1 MSIGGIGGGNFNPA
15 DLTKFDPPKQSKFS
29 KFTSIL
35 GGAASAIPGVGPAL
49 GAIGAVTGGAA
60 GGASTSF
67 NRQRELLNLQNQ
79 IQQEAQIINMISN
92 INKAK
97 HEASMAAIR
106 NVK

>member
-29 KFTSIL
+29 KFSSIL
-35 GGAASAIPGVGPAL
+35 GGAASAIPGVGTAL
-49 GAIGAVTGGAA
+49 GAIGAVAGGAS

-67 NRQRELLNLQNQ
+67 NRQYELLQLQNQ
-79 IQQEAQIINMISN
+79 IQQEAQTINMISN

>member
-1 MSIGGIGGGNFNPA
+1 MSIGGVGGGNFNPA

-35 GGAASAIPGVGPAL
+35 GGAASAIPGVGSAL
-49 GAIGAVTGGAA
+49 GAIGAVAGGGAA
-60 GGASTSF
+60 GASTSF
-67 NRQRELLNLQNQ
+67 NRQYELLQLQNQ
-79 IQQEAQIINMISN
+79 IQQEAQTINMISN